1 MDSGFYAAC
10 TALMSRTQTLDLL
23 ANNLANVSTPGYRAQ
38 HDSFSSLLATSSKGP
53 LSPLNR
59 AVNNYAVVGEN
70 QVDLSQ
76 GNLERTGNEMDLGI
90 QGPGFFVVQT
100 AAGRLFTR
108 NGSFH
113 VSPHGQ
119 LVTSEG
125 DAVMGDHG
133 VIPIVGGP
141 VSVSPDGTISVDGA
155 VAGKLKLVEF
165 PPGTPLQSAGKTYYS
180 APAHTDVASVHSTIQ
195 QGSIEASN
203 VNPITSAV
211 ELVTLQRYAEM
222 MERALSM
229 FHQDMN
235 MVAAQDLPRVPNN
248 G

>member
-1 MDSGFYAAC
+1 
-10 TALMSRTQTLDLL
+10 
-23 ANNLANVSTPGYRAQ
+23 
-38 HDSFSSLLATSSKGP
+38 
-53 LSPLNR
+53 
-59 AVNNYAVVGEN
+59 
-70 QVDLSQ
+70 
-76 GNLERTGNEMDLGI
+76 
-90 QGPGFFVVQT
+90 VQT

-113 VSPHGQ
+113 VSVHGQ